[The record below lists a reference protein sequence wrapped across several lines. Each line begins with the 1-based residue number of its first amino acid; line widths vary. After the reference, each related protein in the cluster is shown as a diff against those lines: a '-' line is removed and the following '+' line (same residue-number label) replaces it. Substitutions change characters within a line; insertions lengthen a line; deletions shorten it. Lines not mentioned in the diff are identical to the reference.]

1 MELQICN
8 IEKRYGKKAVLKNA
22 TVVAPKGS
30 CVGILGVNG
39 SGKSTFFNVLAGI
52 TKCDAGTFFFN
63 GEDMFANKKVRSRV
77 CGYVTQNPPLIEE
90 LTAYDNLKLWYNKKD
105 MYSSL
110 ENGVLGMLGI
120 DEFLKVVVGKM
131 SGGMK
136 KRLAIGCA
144 VSQNPSLLLLDEPS
158 AALDL
163 VCKEK
168 IMNYLGQFKRDG
180 GTILIA
186 THDVQD
192 LPLCDKTY
200 IFQNGYSVEYSF
212 DGNVETLVES
222 LKS

>member
-52 TKCDAGTFFFN
+52 TGCDAGTFFFDKV
-63 GEDMFANKKVRSRV
+63 DMFAKKKIRSKI
-77 CGYVTQNPPLIEE
+77 CGYVTQNPPLIDE
-90 LTAYDNLKLWYNKKD
+90 LSAYDNLKLWYSKKQ
-105 MYSSL
+105 MLSSL
-110 ENGVLGMLGI
+110 DNGVLGMLGI
-120 DEFLKVVVGKM
+120 DEFLNERVGKM

-144 VSQNPSLLLLDEPS
+144 VAHNPSLLLLDEPS

-168 IMNYLGQFKRDG
+168 IMNYLRTFKQNG

-200 IFQNGYSVEYSF
+200 IFKNGFSVEYAF
-212 DGNVETLVES
+212 DGNIEKLVES
-222 LKS
+222 L